1 MSSID
6 SYRHS
11 CLGVVVC
18 PSRFPIVHGNPT
30 TRTVAIYRLDED
42 APDGDGFSAK
52 RGDILLGGGSGEA
65 SALRI
70 SMPEALVCL
79 THEGPGHSAMPPSGT
94 RTSVLKACWTLTSA
108 YVFGDGYSALGWN
121 PAKPIELW
129 LAHHVLSFLVSNYE
143 SAYADLVGP
152 VPLQE
157 DGRICRL
164 PTLGER
170 QAGC

>member
-1 MSSID
+1 
-6 SYRHS
+6 
-11 CLGVVVC
+11 
-18 PSRFPIVHGNPT
+18 
-30 TRTVAIYRLDED
+30 
-42 APDGDGFSAK
+42 
-52 RGDILLGGGSGEA
+52 
-65 SALRI
+65 
-70 SMPEALVCL
+70 
-79 THEGPGHSAMPPSGT
+79 MPPSGT